1 MAVTG
6 TYLEMAVADR
16 ITSRIV
22 QLVFTGNYTQQANGG
37 EILDLKN
44 ILNSGAGIIF
54 DGIKTW
60 SGRRPLVAWPLT
72 ASGGYSFEL
81 IPVANQPTQFIVKI
95 FAPGGLEAANATAYT
110 ALTGTFSAGKS
121 IAAPD
126 SVFTMGFDVATG
138 T

>member
-1 MAVTG
+1 MPVAG

-22 QLVFTGNYTQQANGG
+22 QLAFTGNYTQQANGG
-37 EILDLKN
+37 DILDLKTL
-44 ILNSGAGIIF
+44 LNSGSGILF
-54 DGIKTW
+54 DGIKQW
-60 SGRRPLVAWPLT
+60 GGRRPLVVWPLT

-81 IPVANQPTQFIVKI
+81 IPVANQPTQYIVKI

-126 SVFTMGFDVATG
+126 SIFSMGFDVVTG